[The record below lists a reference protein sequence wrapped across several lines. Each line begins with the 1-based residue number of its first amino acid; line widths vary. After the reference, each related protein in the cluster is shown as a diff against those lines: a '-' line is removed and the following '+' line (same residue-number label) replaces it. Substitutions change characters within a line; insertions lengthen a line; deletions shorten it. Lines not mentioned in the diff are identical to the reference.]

1 MRATRFLVVAVV
13 LLVVGIGGLVLL
25 GSGVVGPAPSGN
37 TPAARGQWIFQTG
50 TDPTSR
56 QPIPRSGGAG
66 GMMGGGMMMATGCA
80 ACHGPDGRGQA
91 TPMFTAP
98 NITYANLID
107 SHGMLEPD
115 GSRGPTYTD
124 AQIQRATTQ
133 GVDAE
138 GQALAWPMPHWQLS
152 DQEMTDLLAYLKTL
166 H

>member
-1 MRATRFLVVAVV
+1 MRSSRLLVTAAV
-13 LLVVGIGGLVLL
+13 LLLVGIGGLVLL

-37 TPAARGQWIFQTG
+37 SPEARGQWIYQTG

-56 QPIPRSGGAG
+56 QPIPRS
-66 GMMGGGMMMATGCA
+66 GGMMMATGCA
-80 ACHGPDGRGQA
+80 ACHGPDGRGLS

-98 NITYANLID
+98 NITDANLTD
-107 SHGMLEPD
+107 RQGMLEPD

-124 AQIQRATTQ
+124 ATLQRAITQ

-166 H
+166 P